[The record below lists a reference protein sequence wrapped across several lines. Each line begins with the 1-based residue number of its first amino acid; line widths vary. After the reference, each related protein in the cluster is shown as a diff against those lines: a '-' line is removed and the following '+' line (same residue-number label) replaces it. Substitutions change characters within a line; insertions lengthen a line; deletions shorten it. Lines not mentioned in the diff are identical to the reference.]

1 MKYIYKI
8 KIKWLNTFC
17 TPLYIYQLY
26 LPPRTP
32 YVNINISRLGANDP
46 RMKPVAA
53 ITLPAIVTT
62 LQPNL
67 LTRPL
72 VIGPARYYLH
82 VYNCGVILVRSEIMY
97 VGVFDYTDDQ

>member
-1 MKYIYKI
+1 MYISKI
-8 KIKWLNTFC
+8 IKWPNTFC

-26 LPPRTP
+26 IPPRTP
-32 YVNINISRLGANDP
+32 YVNIKISRLGANDP

-53 ITLPAIVTT
+53 ITLPEIVTA

-72 VIGPARYYLH
+72 VIGP
-82 VYNCGVILVRSEIMY
+82 VIYMLNIGISLSIRIIPK
-97 VGVFDYTDDQ
+97 

>member
-8 KIKWLNTFC
+8 KIKWPNTFC

-32 YVNINISRLGANDP
+32 YVNINISRLGVNDP

-72 VIGPARYYLH
+72 VIGPARYKLS
-82 VYNCGVILVRSEIMY
+82 IEISLSI
-97 VGVFDYTDDQ
+97 